1 MAKAYRTSVDWDNEE
16 YSYFERIHSKNKARK
31 VSEKAEYASGRELAK
46 FRHEAAR
53 RDKEIRMGIPMPEE
67 PIVCGMKAS
76 EFFAYDP
83 EPYAA

>member
-31 VSEKAEYASGRELAK
+31 LKEKAEYASGRELAK

-53 RDKEIRMGIPMPEE
+53 RDKEIRMGISKPAE
-67 PIVCGMKAS
+67 PLVCNIPAS
-76 EFFAYDP
+76 KFFGTDP

>member
-1 MAKAYRTSVDWDNEE
+1 MAKAYRTSVDWANEE

-31 VSEKAEYASGRELAK
+31 VSEKAEY
-46 FRHEAAR
+46 AAR

-76 EFFAYDP
+76 EFFDYDP